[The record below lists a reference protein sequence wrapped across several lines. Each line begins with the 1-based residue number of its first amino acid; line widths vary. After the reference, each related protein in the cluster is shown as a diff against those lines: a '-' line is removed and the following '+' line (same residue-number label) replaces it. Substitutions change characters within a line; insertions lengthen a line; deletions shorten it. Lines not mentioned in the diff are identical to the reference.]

1 MVMELTPC
9 RHPVEG
15 TLRPPSDK
23 SITHRAIL
31 FSALAP
37 GTVRV
42 LHPLVA
48 QDTLSSRR
56 LVESLGVKVEAGDDE
71 WILTSPGPS
80 QWKSDRTVIDCGN
93 SGTTMRLG
101 MGLLALSSSPRT
113 LIGDASLSKRPME
126 RVARPLRQM
135 GIDVE
140 TTQGYAPVMVH
151 NRGPYRGLS
160 YSMPMASAQVKSA
173 LILAALGATTLSEIV
188 EPYPT
193 RDHTEQMLKQMGAR
207 IRMTTDHHIMVEPL
221 KDWRTLDLVPFR
233 VPGDPSSG
241 AFWAALAALIP
252 GSSLTLKEIS
262 LSPRRI
268 GFFRLLQQMG
278 ARIDIDRVS
287 DTEEIGHLTVTHQPL
302 GAVTVTPE
310 QVPDMIDEIPL
321 VALMATQAFGD
332 TVISGAEELRVKET
346 DRIQATVSNLKQ
358 LGAHIE
364 EREDGMVIHGPTP
377 LHGGAVRS
385 FGDHRMAMMLA
396 VAAAIASSPVI
407 LDDVSSVAISYPTF
421 FEQYQHWQQG
431 YAFHD

>member
-1 MVMELTPC
+1 MELTPC
-9 RHPVEG
+9 NHPVQG
-15 TLRPPSDK
+15 ILRPPSDK

-31 FSALAP
+31 FSALAR

-42 LHPLVA
+42 AHPLVA
-48 QDTLSSRR
+48 EDTLSSRR
-56 LVESLGVKVEAGDDE
+56 LVESLGVSVNAGPDE
-71 WILTSPGPS
+71 WILTSPGPTGW
-80 QWKSDRTVIDCGN
+80 QSDRAVIDCGN

-101 MGLLALSSSPRT
+101 MGLLALSASGRT
-113 LIGDASLSKRPME
+113 LIGDASLSQRPME

-140 TTQGYAPVMVH
+140 TTQGHAPVMVH
-151 NRGPYRGLS
+151 NRGPYHGLS

-173 LILAALGATTLSEIV
+173 LILAALGARTPSEII

-193 RDHTEQMLKQMGAR
+193 RDHTERMLKQMGAR
-207 IRMTTDHHIMVEPL
+207 IMITADHHIMVEPL
-221 KDWRTLDLVPFR
+221 DDWQALSLVPFQ

-278 ARIDIDRVS
+278 SRIDIDMVS
-287 DTEEIGHLTVTHQPL
+287 DREDIGHLTVTHQPL
-302 GAVTVTPE
+302 HAVTVTAE

-321 VALMATQAFGD
+321 VALMATQALGD

-346 DRIQATVSNLKQ
+346 DRIQATVINLKQ

-364 EREDGMVIHGPTP
+364 EKEDGMVIHGPTP
-377 LHGGAVRS
+377 LHGGSVRS